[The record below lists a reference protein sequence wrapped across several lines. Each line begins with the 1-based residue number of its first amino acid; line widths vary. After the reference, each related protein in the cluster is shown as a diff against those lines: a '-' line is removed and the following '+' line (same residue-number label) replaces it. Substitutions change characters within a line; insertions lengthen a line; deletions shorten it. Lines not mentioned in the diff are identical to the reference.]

1 MNPDQI
7 TVTEVSAELLSGI
20 EPPEYRLYRADGG
33 ESRWYYCPETDRYY
47 PSVTSVIQGTMPTPF
62 ALIEW
67 MKKNGADAD
76 EKRDERAAYG
86 TFLHRQIERLLID
99 GEYNLDALGAACLSG
114 AIEAG
119 DSSWSSEWYHDA
131 KKDILAFAA
140 FQREVDLRPIA
151 VEVVLKSEALGYAGA
166 VDLVCEIT
174 VTEDGYWGEV
184 YASGPRK
191 GEPKATK
198 RDVRVFA
205 IVDLKS
211 GRKGFWENH
220 EIQLHMYRAMVLE
233 NYPELPISHVFNW
246 SPTDWVSAPGYK
258 LKDQTGSKSAAKI
271 PHLLALWSAGRAP
284 EPPRHLV
291 VRGRLAKDVPL
302 ESCYGFEDLRTRINP
317 PANGLAA

>member
-151 VEVVLKSEALGYAGA
+151 VEVVLKSDTLGYAGA
-166 VDLVCEIT
+166 VDLVCEMT
-174 VTEDGYWGEV
+174 VVEDGYWGDV

-191 GEPKATK
+191 GEPS
-198 RDVRVFA
+198 R
-205 IVDLKS
+205 
-211 GRKGFWENH
+211 G
-220 EIQLHMYRAMVLE
+220 
-233 NYPELPISHVFNW
+233 
-246 SPTDWVSAPGYK
+246 
-258 LKDQTGSKSAAKI
+258 
-271 PHLLALWSAGRAP
+271 GRARIYYRLTPKGLRSLARIQELQRRLWAGVARIQRTP
-284 EPPRHLV
+284 EEASGDPEV
-291 VRGRLAKDVPL
+291 
-302 ESCYGFEDLRTRINP
+302 
-317 PANGLAA
+317 